1 MDPEPGYFRVCVT
14 RAIRCSLRLATVDG
28 YSQGPARALSGTA
41 EDAVAHPPMASSGRR
56 HPVHVWPASCS
67 PSPFP
72 ESPSTERAALPKVAK
87 APGYSPPAARCG
99 LQRPG
104 SVPPLCTAWLRGFS
118 ETSEDPVATASHSS
132 SPLPNAA
139 QMCCSQ
145 NCSMKASCT
154 QTPISESGSRVSS
167 LSRDTPG
174 FGLPRVK

>member
-1 MDPEPGYFRVCVT
+1 MVHLLMT
-14 RAIRCSLRLATVDG
+14 
-28 YSQGPARALSGTA
+28 
-41 EDAVAHPPMASSGRR
+41 SSGLR
-56 HPVHVWPASCS
+56 HPVRVWPAGCS

-72 ESPSTERAALPKVAK
+72 ESPSKEGAALPKVAK
-87 APGYSPPAARCG
+87 DPGYSPCPLPPAARCG

-104 SVPPLCTAWLRGFS
+104 SLPPLRTARLQGFLEAS
-118 ETSEDPVATASHSS
+118 KDPVATASHSS
-132 SPLPNAA
+132 STLPNAA

-154 QTPISESGSRVSS
+154 QTSVSESGSRAPG